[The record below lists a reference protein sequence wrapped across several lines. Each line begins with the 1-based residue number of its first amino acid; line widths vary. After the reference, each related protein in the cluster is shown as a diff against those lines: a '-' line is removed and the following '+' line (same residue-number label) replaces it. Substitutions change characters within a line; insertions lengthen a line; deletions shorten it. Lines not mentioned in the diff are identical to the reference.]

1 MNQAPKSAI
10 LFLEN
15 RSITDIWSGV
25 AGLVSP
31 DFSCRL
37 LRFNRA
43 FGSSFP
49 GMIFNFSSLPQSSR
63 VPDSRVEFFIQ
74 TLCQTDRAVYLHG
87 ATERAVRQAVLSVFD
102 ILDKIEFDVVIGEV
116 TSVYERAVEFYCRSN
131 AIQFLAPMTARIP
144 PNRFFFLDG
153 SSLFPLPI
161 AAEAYEQGLTDNVVK
176 TARCNAGKNDLAMV
190 LKTKVR
196 LHNTIRT
203 LSGWLYGER
212 LHTPSPWRKML
223 LIWQRMRAKF
233 QLNKIQP
240 ASLEEIDASAIIYC
254 MHVQPEST
262 LDTYSSELWNQA
274 NVIEVLAAACKAAQ
288 RPFFVRPHPRWR
300 HEVALHLGKVLASGV
315 RILSPEVG
323 MHDVLRCRP
332 TVVSVSG
339 TVLIEAAV
347 AAAPTVALDR
357 SYLSSFPGVVQ
368 VSLADFKKVL
378 AGEIVSTPATP
389 EVQRRWFETMGRFSH
404 QGLISPPEWSSEALS
419 RQNLSDIATGV
430 CLAVRWC
437 LRHPRGLARSE
448 ICGY

>member
-1 MNQAPKSAI
+1 MIPTRVPRI

-25 AGLVSP
+25 AGLVQE
-31 DFSCRL
+31 DFNCRL

-49 GMIFNFSSLPQSSR
+49 GLVVDLVSLPQPSR
-63 VPDSRVEFFIQ
+63 TPDPPVEIFIQ
-74 TLCQTDRAVYLHG
+74 TLCRTDRAVYLHG
-87 ATERAVRQAVLSVFD
+87 ATERAVRRAVLSVFD
-102 ILDKIEFDVVIGEV
+102 MLDKIEFDVVVGEV

-131 AIQFLAPMTARIP
+131 AIPFLAPMTARIP
-144 PNRFFFLDG
+144 PDRFFFLDG

-161 AAEAYEQGLTDNVVK
+161 AAEPYEHDLVLDVVE
-176 TARCNAGKNDLAMV
+176 TARRNAGKNDLAMV
-190 LKTKVR
+190 LEGKVR
-196 LHNTIRT
+196 LRNTIRT

-212 LHTPSPWRKML
+212 LHTPSPLRKML
-223 LIWQRMRAKF
+223 LIWQRTRAKF
-233 QLNKIQP
+233 QLSKIP
-240 ASLEEIDASAIIYC
+240 SASLEEIDASAIIYC

-300 HEVALHLGKVLASGV
+300 HEVTLHLGKVLASGV

-323 MHDVLRCRP
+323 MQDMLRRRP

-339 TVLIEAAV
+339 TVLIEAA
-347 AAAPTVALDR
+347 AAGAPAVALDR
-357 SYLSSFPGVVQ
+357 SYLSSFPGVVH
-368 VSLADFKKVL
+368 VSLADFEKAL
-378 AGEIVSTPATP
+378 AGEIVATP
-389 EVQRRWFETMGRFSH
+389 TTPEAQREWFEAVGRFSH

-419 RQNLSDIATGV
+419 RQNLSDIAVGV
-430 CLAVRWC
+430 RLAVRWC
-437 LRHPRGLARSE
+437 LLHPRSLPE
-448 ICGY
+448 